1 MNGYAVKNDGQ
12 GWRAVDSE
20 TDIFEWETFSVN
32 QPDPYV
38 LPIETLERSWR
49 DAVIESVKW
58 VRERHRDEIDIGG
71 KTTITGDMFSELLT
85 FIQELR
91 DWPKSSE
98 FPLEAGRPKPP
109 AWLCSKQNTL
119 ALSR

>member
-38 LPIETLERSWR
+38 LPSETLERSWR
-49 DAVIESVKW
+49 DTVIESVKW
-58 VRERHRDEIDIGG
+58 VRERHRDEIDLGG

-98 FPLEAGRPKPP
+98 FPLEDGRPKPP
-109 AWLCSKQNTL
+109 VWLCSKQNTL
-119 ALSR
+119 VLSR